1 MIYDDLLEKKYL
13 MTFCAYKK
21 KISIFLT
28 WVFLFLIIVLIPSC
42 GDKGWFNYKG
52 LEATHIEVFKS
63 KRILIVYHNDKI
75 IKKYPI
81 DLGFDPRGPKR
92 IEGDG
97 KTPEGKYI
105 INVHNPNSAFHLSL
119 GVSYPNAKDTAY
131 AKLLGKSPGGEIFIH
146 GQPNTGRKK
155 KGSDWTA
162 GCIAV
167 KNSHIRQLYS
177 MIKNGTE
184 IYINP

>member
-1 MIYDDLLEKKYL
+1 MRYNDLLETEYL
-13 MTFCAYKK
+13 MTICFYKRK
-21 KISIFLT
+21 FSVFLT
-28 WVFLFLIIVLIPSC
+28 WVLFIILITLITSC
-42 GDKGWFNYKG
+42 GNKSPYKYKG
-52 LEATHIEVFKS
+52 LEITRIEVFKS

-81 DLGFDPRGPKR
+81 DLGFDPKGPKR

-119 GVSYPNAKDTAY
+119 GVSYPSAKDTAY
-131 AKLLGKSPGGEIFIH
+131 AKLAGKPPGGEIFIH
-146 GQPNTGRKK
+146 GQPNNGKKK

-162 GCIAV
+162 GCIAL